1 MIELENQNSAL
12 IIFNQKMDK
21 LVENF
26 VASKSRPELVTE
38 YVKFLNLCRRVAV
51 YDVDLAMELFLAG
64 VFLGYQLGV
73 SALKGWQ

>member
-1 MIELENQNSAL
+1 M
-12 IIFNQKMDK
+12 FNQKMDR

-38 YVKFLNLCRRVAV
+38 YVKFVNLCRRVAV

-64 VFLGYQLGV
+64 VFLGYQLGM
-73 SALKGWQ
+73 SALKGW

>member
-1 MIELENQNSAL
+1 MIELENQNFAL
-12 IIFNQKMDK
+12 IMFNQKMDR

-38 YVKFLNLCRRVAV
+38 YVKFVNLCRRVAV

-64 VFLGYQLGV
+64 VFLGYQLGM
-73 SALKGWQ
+73 SALKGW